1 VQAKSAT
8 RLVENQPKQRPMSL
22 QQGSRTLSASLNSK
36 ESRAERLAALRQPI
50 DKPAAPAGAK
60 EAKGAETKPAAAA
73 EGATATVGAAA
84 TTGAAASKL
93 APTIEEEE
101 KPHAGGAEDEGEEE
115 EDVKPF
121 EEQAEDG
128 DSDEERDNG
137 MTLHEIVAAA
147 RGDGL
152 SEYLPEHADKMEA
165 EQEAA
170 AALGLSAPIPPLK
183 PAPKPLPTKS
193 PIKQF
198 RKPVK
203 QSLETIQESSREPER
218 ELDAEALLDTS
229 HLEDLIDFND
239 QEQVQRFESAFAR
252 EAPIHD
258 DQVVWMWP
266 TLRSGPVDL
275 VKEEADM
282 QVSGAARQRW
292 EVVKQATSTAFI
304 VTSLSMLALYTQKA
318 F

>member
-1 VQAKSAT
+1 MLQAKSAT

-22 QQGSRTLSASLNSK
+22 QQGSRTLSASLDVK

-50 DKPAAPAGAK
+50 EKPAGAK

-73 EGATATVGAAA
+73 AAAA
-84 TTGAAASKL
+84 TTAAAATAGEIGAAPSKL
-93 APTIEEEE
+93 APTIEEE
-101 KPHAGGAEDEGEEE
+101 KPHASDAEDEGEEE
-115 EDVKPF
+115 DVAAFED
-121 EEQAEDG
+121 QAEGG

-147 RGDGL
+147 RGEGL
-152 SEYLPEHADKMEA
+152 PEYLPEHADKMAE

-170 AALGLSAPIPPLK
+170 AALGLSPPIPPLK

-198 RKPVK
+198 RKPLG
-203 QSLETIQESSREPER
+203 QSLETIQESSKEPER
-218 ELDAEALLDTS
+218 ELDREALLDTS

-275 VKEEADM
+275 VKEEADR